1 MIEIFT
7 FMGVLWA
14 VLLCLR
20 FIAERSNASEQMERV
35 REIADARIRV
45 VQLEPV
51 PDKGLILAYDGENHQ
66 FLGQGLSIEEVK
78 ARIMERFPEKIF
90 LLDNKVFSALKANL
104 EVKLENSTTS

>member
-7 FMGVLWA
+7 FMGILWA

-20 FIAERSNASEQMERV
+20 FIAERANTRTEIDKV

-51 PDKGLILAYDGENHQ
+51 PDKGLILAYDGENRD

-90 LLDNKVFSALKANL
+90 LLDDKVFSALKANL
-104 EVKLENSTTS
+104 EVRLENSTTS

>member
-7 FMGVLWA
+7 FMGILWA
-14 VLLCLR
+14 VLLGLR
-20 FIAERSNASEQMERV
+20 FVAERASIKNEINKV

-51 PDKGLILAYDGENHQ
+51 PDKGLILAYDGENRD

-90 LLDNKVFSALKANL
+90 LLDDKVFSALKVNL
-104 EVKLENSTTS
+104 EVRLENSTTS

>member
-1 MIEIFT
+1 MSEIFT
-7 FMGVLWA
+7 FIGVLWF

-20 FIAERSNASEQMERV
+20 FIAERASIKNEINKV

-51 PDKGLILAYDGENHQ
+51 PDNGLILAYDGENRD

-90 LLDNKVFSALKANL
+90 LLDDKVFSALKVNL
-104 EVKLENSTTS
+104 EVRLENSTTS